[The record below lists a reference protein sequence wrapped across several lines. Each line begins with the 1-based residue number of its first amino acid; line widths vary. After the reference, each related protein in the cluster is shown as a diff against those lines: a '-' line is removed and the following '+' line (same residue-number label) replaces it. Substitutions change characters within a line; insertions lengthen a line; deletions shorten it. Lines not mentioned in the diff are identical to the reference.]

1 MSTKRP
7 GRGRD
12 LITTAEIA
20 RDLDVSVRTVLR
32 FAQSGELP
40 YVQKL
45 PGVRGA
51 YLFDP
56 GTVALWARQNGR
68 VLKAAS

>member
-1 MSTKRP
+1 M
-7 GRGRD
+7 
-12 LITTAEIA
+12 
-20 RDLDVSVRTVLR
+20 
-32 FAQSGELP
+32 
-40 YVQKL
+40 KL
-45 PGVRGA
+45 PGIRGA